1 MACKSAETN
10 MAIGLKAIGLPKI
23 ERISRCNEFGLKMG
37 LSHVDLK
44 NIRMNC
50 WAECKAVSL

>member
-1 MACKSAETN
+1 